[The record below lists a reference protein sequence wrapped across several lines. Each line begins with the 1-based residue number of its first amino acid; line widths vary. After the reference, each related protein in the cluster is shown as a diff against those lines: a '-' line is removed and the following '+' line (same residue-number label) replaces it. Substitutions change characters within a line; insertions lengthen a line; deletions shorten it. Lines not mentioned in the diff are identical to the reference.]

1 MQIDSSLAT
10 FNPFAQSAKITKIG
24 LDQPQNEINL
34 QDIDE
39 TDQAYEYASR
49 AVSEI
54 VANDMKLRLEGSSD
68 TKLVERAML
77 LRGESQVL
85 LSSDMVEKTI
95 NAQNILL
102 ASRNQ
107 PPLKPAEEQAIAS
120 RIKAVAKER
129 ILFVDRLVS
138 FIDQKNI
145 KLSA

>member
-34 QDIDE
+34 QYIDE
-39 TDQAYEYASR
+39 ADQAYEYASK

-54 VANDMKLRLEGSSD
+54 VANDMKLRLEGSG
-68 TKLVERAML
+68 TNLVERAML
-77 LRGESQVL
+77 LRGESQAL
-85 LSSDMVEKTI
+85 LSSDRVEKTI